1 MSMSKIVQ
9 IYVLLLNEE
18 SEVWRPVEALK
29 LGKNFCQII
38 SPNPE
43 PDVEKWQFNKGD
55 KVLCS
60 QKTFSDGKS
69 GVIAI
74 KKV

>member
-1 MSMSKIVQ
+1 MNKIVQ
-9 IYVLLLNEE
+9 IYVLLLNESTE
-18 SEVWRPVEALK
+18 IWRPVEALK
-29 LGKNFCQII
+29 LGKNFYQII

-43 PDVEKWQFNKGD
+43 PDVEKWQFNKGE

-69 GVIAI
+69 GLVAT
-74 KKV
+74 KKL